1 MNRIKSCL
9 TALMLVLWVVM
20 PADSIFAADD
30 SFYLD
35 FEFNSQNTF
44 DSTRKD
50 FNELLYDN
58 NASEPRFVAKQYDKS
73 FLNTNSDMFFAV
85 RGDLNETQF
94 LDIKETLGL
103 IHYNEEDYYS
113 RAKNGRKLKELDHE
127 LNVTYGIA
135 AGDHDFFQ
143 LDYFN
148 NYYDVAEFKEW
159 QIRSNKAAGLF
170 CHEFSQKAILAVTG
184 AYEEREYEFDPV
196 ADYKQGTVGFE
207 VAGYIGGKT
216 RFVPVAAS
224 ARGDRSYFENFPNG
238 LSARKAVDYYTD
250 WTRNPHDTDPGAK
263 YQKIKARGDL
273 FLRLYA
279 DAHAQERGNLDNRSS
294 GGGIGLEASYELA
307 DNMVFRLNNYYQK
320 KDWKN
325 ESRVNFLFD
334 HYANILS
341 LSATWYTNENLQ
353 QTFCFTDE
361 LVDNNNFSNEN
372 HRTNIL
378 KYSGSFYADSSWLFV
393 NAQAL
398 RRRFDQNRS
407 FYSDED
413 EISLSGGWHYN
424 ITDQIKFKLRSE
436 YVDADY
442 NNFENLYLASFIRT
456 SWRAGIEKR
465 LSLNHSLEVAYQE
478 NSENF
483 ENFNGNNISEK
494 SFNFSWL
501 MHF

>member
-1 MNRIKSCL
+1 MNRIKFFL
-9 TALMLVLWVVM
+9 AALMLCLWVIGPIGCV
-20 PADSIFAADD
+20 FAADD
-30 SFYLD
+30 NFYLD
-35 FEFNSQNTF
+35 FEFDSLNTF

-50 FNELLYDN
+50 YNELLYDN
-58 NASEPRFVAKQYDKS
+58 TASAPRFVARQYDKS
-73 FLNTNSDMFFAV
+73 FLNTYNDMFLAL

-103 IHYNEEDYYS
+103 VHYNEQDYYS

-127 LNVTYGIA
+127 LNVSYGIA
-135 AGDHDFFQ
+135 VGDHDFFQ

-148 NYYDVAEFKEW
+148 TYYDVAEFKEW
-159 QIRSNKAAGLF
+159 QIRSNKATGLF
-170 CHEFSQKAILAVTG
+170 CHDFSQKACFAVTG

-196 ADYKQGTVGFE
+196 SDYKEAEVGFE
-207 VAGYIGGKT
+207 LAGYISGKT

-250 WTRNPHDTDPGAK
+250 WTKNPHDPDPRAK
-263 YQKIKARGDL
+263 YQKIKTRGDL

-279 DAHAQERGNLDNRSS
+279 DAHTQELTNLDNRSS

-307 DNMVFRLNNYYQK
+307 ENLVFGLNNYYQK

-325 ESRVNFLFD
+325 ESRANFLFD
-334 HYANILS
+334 HYANVFS
-341 LSATWYTNENLQ
+341 LSATWYSSENLQ
-353 QTFCFTDE
+353 QTFRFIDE
-361 LVDNNNFSNEN
+361 FVENDKFSDEN
-372 HRTNIL
+372 YRTGIL
-378 KYSGSFYADSSWLFV
+378 RYSGNYYAESSRLFI

-424 ITDQIKFKLRSE
+424 ITDQILFKLRSE
-436 YVDADY
+436 YIDTDY

-456 SWRAGIEKR
+456 NWRAGIEKK
-465 LSLNHSLEVAYQE
+465 LSQNHSLEVAYQE

-483 ENFNGNNISEK
+483 DNFDGNNISEK